1 MIDEKIPAGKRD
13 EIPLLADGSHI
24 MWIIGYRISEYYK
37 IGPDTAE
44 VLEVSLKDKNDEDTE
59 EESWR
64 IR

>member
-1 MIDEKIPAGKRD
+1 
-13 EIPLLADGSHI
+13 